1 MLLLADI
8 INIDNLD
15 FGNIVLD
22 ENSNKDIFLSYF
34 KHKISHSLCVLSF
47 IKQMEIF
54 RNMKELNI

>member
-22 ENSNKDIFLSYF
+22 ENSNKDIFLPHF

-47 IKQMEIF
+47 IK
-54 RNMKELNI
+54 

>member
-47 IKQMEIF
+47 IK
-54 RNMKELNI
+54 